1 MTVRRAAVAAL
12 ACLAIGGALALA
24 DPGGPPPSP
33 SAPSVWT
40 TRPEVPGAAT
50 RLVPFGMEVTDAG
63 SRAWALGS
71 EGAATVVLRRGVG
84 GDRGDGGWA
93 PVGTPLAGLAPVGGA
108 APQHAAEL
116 SDDGHGALLAVAR
129 DTAGAEASLYTRA
142 PGAAFVAAPAPGGA
156 LEPGEH
162 LVTDPSAVTARALL
176 AVVGGDTAPAA
187 TFVAPTRDDGSATAV
202 LRLDSDGTWMREALV
217 APGPEALHPIALAA
231 ASPQQAW
238 LLARSGTTPDGG
250 SDALVLLHRV
260 AGAVAHWEPIAVDGG
275 ALLSA
280 SAGAAPTLPAGID
293 AVRAADAPADPLT
306 ATVDGLWID
315 LQVTAGGARADVTQ
329 HLRVTPPAGATTPSS
344 SDPSST
350 DPSATSPS
358 SPTPSS
364 SDPSGTTPT
373 SAVPTSATPPTSST
387 PTSTVPAGTPG
398 APTVTLDGR
407 WCDVPT
413 TAAGPFCDHPLG
425 FAMADE
431 RRGYR
436 SVAFPKT
443 DDLPYGRRFVSAP
456 LAPDVSA
463 GAPRRAAE
471 RQGGFAALAG
481 DRFVLAD
488 GIGDD
493 GTSTTQAIAFDARG
507 TGLTGGTRA
516 FGATSLAAP
525 PARTPPPMPPP
536 YDSIV
541 AAAPSPDGDGRVLAI
556 GRFGFQMLLMPGS
569 GWVTP
574 RTLGLSFSRDGISI
588 RALAWPRPD
597 LVVGAGHGGTLSVL
611 RTEPVPIDSFFGG
624 IDENAATPGP
634 PLPRTATFL
643 DVACTAED
651 PLVCVAVGLD
661 GLVVRGDGT
670 AWSIERLPGDGA
682 HADITGV
689 AFAGQTALLATSKGL
704 YTGQD
709 GDWRADPT
717 ITSAVSTVDGLPD
730 GGAVVDGR
738 WERDG
743 AGAPWHRT
751 SAPLDWH
758 PLAIAAIR
766 SGGHVR
772 TLLSVTADPV
782 PLPPALP
789 EAGPDRPDQLPGDPP
804 PSDSVVLRETDDG
817 WVDLDRSSFEASGG
831 RDLPAST
838 PNTRAFAVDA
848 SGTGLALGGPASVQ
862 NGEQPGAINPQPTV
876 GWLKDG
882 APASF
887 PDPAAVASQ
896 PPPGGAETPV
906 PAGSVRLAIGGH
918 PACLDR
924 CSGASGQGVTPD
936 VHLQAML
943 DRVAALRAGGA
954 APAALLVGGG
964 RASLGGD
971 ALDLPGA
978 RRYRGLL
985 DGAAVPTYTLP
996 GPGDLPDGGAEA
1008 FGAAFATWPAPEGS
1022 GPAPDA
1028 VDATAPAQPSA
1039 ADPSRARS
1047 AFAFDVRAAAGSLRV
1062 LAIDN
1067 AAGTLSQAQTAWID
1081 DLLNRSR
1088 EDGIPVIAVG
1098 SRALDDTAGA
1108 TPATDAEDEIALLS
1122 GRASAY
1128 VATAGADDPG
1138 RPDFGGGVT
1147 QSSAGAL
1154 PLLQS
1159 STLGY
1164 GPTAASFGDPSTPGP
1179 PGRFSGLSG
1188 AALLVLDVAVGGLE
1202 QGSGPAPVTAHAE
1215 PLISA
1220 LQLDWL
1226 PSVPR
1231 SQALVITGTGTDPAQ
1246 DRFLWPGPDGT
1257 PEPASSYTV
1266 PNIPNPSCT
1275 YSERGC
1281 DSTVPIDATFSSS
1294 DPAVGLFVAT
1304 DLVDRRP
1311 EVRTGPDGN
1320 PVPDD
1325 HSPVFCPLTDGTT
1338 TLTIRVDGRAVSET
1352 VTVVEPPD
1360 PSQLGGST
1368 RDRRAIEINA
1378 VPGTCT
1384 FELFRRVAAT
1394 PATPDVTPPV
1404 DPTPAPPIPAPA
1416 PAPHG
1421 PAPVVVHHPQ
1431 PVPHVPPAPAAVT
1444 PVVPAPPPAP
1454 VAQPTPDPL
1463 GPPVSPAAK
1472 PAAPAPPVPPH
1483 GVAAQQA
1490 QAPAPSPQLQIQ
1502 QAFQRAEQRRE
1513 REAFQSDQSA
1523 AAYQQPA
1530 PRLLWETIGVAAL
1543 LLAAGGG
1550 GVAGRARSRRVVP
1563 AYDQQR

>member
-1 MTVRRAAVAAL
+1 MTPRRAAVAVL

-24 DPGGPPPSP
+24 DQGGTPP
-33 SAPSVWT
+33 APTAAAAWT

-50 RLVPFGMEVTDAG
+50 TLVPFGMEATDAG
-63 SRAWALGS
+63 SRAWALGT
-71 EGAATVVLRRGVG
+71 EGNATVVLRRGVG
-84 GDRGDGGWA
+84 GDGSDGGWG
-93 PVGTPLAGLAPVGGA
+93 PVGVPLAGLAPVGGS

-129 DTAGAEASLYTRA
+129 STPGAEASLYTRA
-142 PGAAFVAAPAPGGA
+142 PGAGFVAAPAPGAA

-162 LVTDPSAVTARALL
+162 LVTDAAAVTARALL
-176 AVVGGDTAPAA
+176 AVVGGDATTAA
-187 TFVAPTRDDGSATAV
+187 TFVVPTRDDGTATAV
-202 LRLDSDGTWMREALV
+202 LRLDADGTWMREALV
-217 APGPEALHPIALAA
+217 APGPDALHPIGLAA

-250 SDALVLLHRV
+250 SDRLVLLHRV
-260 AGAVAHWEPIAVDGG
+260 AGAVAHWEPIAADGG

-280 SAGAAPTLPAGID
+280 SAGAAPALPAGVD

-306 ATVDGLWID
+306 ATLDGLWID
-315 LQVTAGGARADVTQ
+315 LRVTARGAQADVTQ
-329 HLRVTPPAGATTPSS
+329 HLRVTPPAGGTTPSS
-344 SDPSST
+344 PAPSST

-358 SPTPSS
+358 SPAPSS
-364 SDPSGTTPT
+364 TAPSGTTPT
-373 SAVPTSATPPTSST
+373 SATPTSSA

-407 WCDVPT
+407 WCDVRT
-413 TAAGPFCDHPLG
+413 TAAAPLCDHPLG
-425 FAMADE
+425 FAMADD

-436 SVAFPKT
+436 SVASPKT

-456 LAPDVSA
+456 LDPDMAA
-463 GAPRRAAE
+463 GAPRSAAE
-471 RQGGFAALAG
+471 RQGGFAALTG
-481 DRFVLAD
+481 DHFVLAD
-488 GIGDD
+488 GIGED
-493 GTSTTQAIAFDARG
+493 GTSTTQAIAFDATG

-525 PARTPPPMPPP
+525 PVRIAPPMPPP

-541 AAAPSPDGDGRVLAI
+541 AAAPSPSGDGRVLAI
-556 GRFGFQMLLMPGS
+556 GRFGFQMLFTPAT

-588 RALAWPRPD
+588 RALAWPRRD
-597 LVVGAGHGGTLSVL
+597 LVIGAGSGGTLSVL
-611 RTEPVPIDSFFGG
+611 RTEPVPIDSFFSG
-624 IDENAATPGP
+624 IDENAASPGP

-643 DVACTAED
+643 DVACTAAD

-661 GLVVRGDGT
+661 GLVVRGDGST
-670 AWSIERLPGDGA
+670 WSVERLPGDGA

-704 YTGQD
+704 YTEQD

-717 ITSAVSTVDGLPD
+717 ITSPVSTVAGLPD
-730 GGAVVDGR
+730 GGAAVDGR
-738 WERDG
+738 WERDS

-772 TLLSVTADPV
+772 TLLSATADPV

-789 EAGPDRPDQLPGDPP
+789 LNGPDRPDQLPGDPP
-804 PSDSVVLRETDDG
+804 PSGSVVLRETDDG
-817 WVDLDRSSFEASGG
+817 WVDLDRSSFEPSGG

-838 PNTRAFAVDA
+838 PNTRVFAVDA

-862 NGEQPGAINPQPTV
+862 NGEQPGAVNPLPTV

-887 PDPAAVASQ
+887 PGPAAVASQ
-896 PPPGGAETPV
+896 PPPAGAETPV

-954 APAALLVGGG
+954 APGALVVGGG
-964 RASLGGD
+964 RASVGGE

-978 RRYRGLL
+978 RRYRRLL
-985 DGAAVPTYTLP
+985 DAAEVPTYTLP
-996 GPGDLPDGGAEA
+996 GPGDLPGGGADA
-1008 FGAAFATWPAPEGS
+1008 FGTAFATWPAPEGS
-1022 GPAPDA
+1022 GSAPDGI
-1028 VDATAPAQPSA
+1028 DATAPQPSA

-1047 AFAFDVRAAAGSLRV
+1047 AFAFDVRAEAGTVRV

-1067 AAGTLSQAQTAWID
+1067 AAGTLDPAQTAWID

-1088 EDGIPVIAVG
+1088 EQGIPVVAVG

-1108 TPATDAEDEIALLS
+1108 TPATDAEEEIALLS

-1138 RPDFGGGVT
+1138 RPDFGGAVA
-1147 QSSAGAL
+1147 QSTAGDL

-1159 STLGY
+1159 ATLGY
-1164 GPTAASFGDPSTPGP
+1164 GPTTAAFGDPSTPGP

-1188 AALLVLDVAVGGLE
+1188 AALLVLDVAVGGRE

-1215 PLISA
+1215 PLIST

-1231 SQALVITGTGTDPAQ
+1231 SQALVISGTGTDPAQ
-1246 DRFLWPGPDGT
+1246 DRFLWPGRDGT

-1266 PNIPNPSCT
+1266 PNLPNPSCT
-1275 YSERGC
+1275 YSDRGC

-1294 DPAVGLFVAT
+1294 DPSVGLFVAT

-1311 EVRTGPDGN
+1311 VVRTGADGN

-1338 TLTIRVDGRAVSET
+1338 TLSIRVDGRAVSET

-1360 PSQLGGST
+1360 PSQIGGSP
-1368 RDRRAIEINA
+1368 RDGRTIEINA

-1384 FELFRRVAAT
+1384 FELFRRVTAA
-1394 PATPDVTPPV
+1394 PDTAAATPPV
-1404 DPTPAPPIPAPA
+1404 DPTPAPPSPAPA
-1416 PAPHG
+1416 PAPHT
-1421 PAPVVVHHPQ
+1421 PAPVVHHPQ
-1431 PVPHVPPAPAAVT
+1431 PAPHVPAVPAAAG
-1444 PVVPAPPPAP
+1444 PVVPAPPAP
-1454 VAQPTPDPL
+1454 VAQPTPDASGPL
-1463 GPPVSPAAK
+1463 VSPAAK

-1483 GVAAQQA
+1483 GVAAQQV
-1490 QAPAPSPQLQIQ
+1490 QAPAPSPQVQIQ

-1513 REAFQSDQSA
+1513 REAFQSDQAA
-1523 AAYQQPA
+1523 AAYEHPA
-1530 PRLLWETIGVAAL
+1530 PRLPWETIGVASL
-1543 LLAAGGG
+1543 LLAAGAG
-1550 GVAGRARSRRVVP
+1550 GVAGRARRRRVVP